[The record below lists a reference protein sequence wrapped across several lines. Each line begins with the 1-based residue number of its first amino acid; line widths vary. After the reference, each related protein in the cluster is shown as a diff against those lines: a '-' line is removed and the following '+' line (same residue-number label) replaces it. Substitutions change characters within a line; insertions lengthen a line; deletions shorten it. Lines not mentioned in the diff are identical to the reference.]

1 MKKENNSDIGRG
13 GYKIWHF
20 RGDNIFF
27 MLLKLFANVIIKGGC
42 ISIVL
47 QRNWIVSGEK
57 QCWCLHDVTIRKPI
71 SLSFLQQ

>member
-57 QCWCLHDVTIRKPI
+57 
-71 SLSFLQQ
+71 